1 MRVYCPKGTLY
12 ALLENN
18 TVVEGRLF
26 TRKSGLWQFDLLV
39 LLVAGK
45 NWNSAWKTRQN
56 KTFSF
61 FSRWSKIFN
70 LLSQNVLQ
78 EVDWIFNFFIMDSSA
93 TYVQH
98 VSYTGKLFLMTSVA
112 NWQQKLRNASVR
124 GFFLTYCLIGLPAYL
139 LTETNKWKSILS
151 MSSDFWY
158 WILSLGLNLR
168 SCCVW

>member
-61 FSRWSKIFN
+61 FSRWSKNIQSAFSKCVAGSGLNIQLLYYGFECNICSKCFLHWQTIFDDKCCQLATKIKKCKRN
-70 LLSQNVLQ
+70 RILSHILF
-78 EVDWIFNFFIMDSSA
+78 DRFTCIF
-93 TYVQH
+93 Y
-98 VSYTGKLFLMTSVA
+98 
-112 NWQQKLRNASVR
+112 WQKLTSGNR
-124 GFFLTYCLIGLPAYL
+124 FLACLQI
-139 LTETNKWKSILS
+139 
-151 MSSDFWY
+151 SDIESF
-158 WILSLGLNLR
+158 L
-168 SCCVW
+168 

>member
-26 TRKSGLWQFDLLV
+26 IRKSGLWQFDLLV

-61 FSRWSKIFN
+61 FSRWSKNIQSAFSICKCVAGSGLN
-70 LLSQNVLQ
+70 IQLLYYGFECNICS
-78 EVDWIFNFFIMDSSA
+78 
-93 TYVQH
+93 TC
-98 VSYTGKLFLMTSVA
+98 FLHWQTIYDYSVA
-112 NWQQKLRNASVR
+112 NWQWKLRNKSVI
-124 GFFLTYCLIGLPAYL
+124 GFFLTYCLIGLPAYF
-139 LTETNKWKSILS
+139 TDRN
-151 MSSDFWY
+151 
-158 WILSLGLNLR
+158 
-168 SCCVW
+168 